1 MCVAPSDEASLD
13 ERARSRSQG
22 RQPRE
27 AGAERSDAP

>member
-13 ERARSRSQG
+13 ERARSRGQG
-22 RQPRE
+22 RQPSE